1 MDKCQV
7 WSPCVLN
14 QIDNRV
20 QRNSVDGLKVLGA
33 PVGTDAHCENT
44 KRKRVD
50 KIASMLGI
58 LDLLHDAHAAYGIL
72 GFCLGSPKTVYS
84 LRTSTPNSAIL

>member
-33 PVGTDAHCENT
+33 PVGTEEHCANT
-44 KRKRVD
+44 IKNVD
-50 KIASMLGI
+50 KIASMLDK
-58 LDLLHDAHAAYGIL
+58 LDLLDDTHAAYGIL
-72 GFCLGSPKTVYS
+72 RFYLGSQ
-84 LRTSTPNSAIL
+84 